1 MVAAVRKG
9 RSMRSVATDFGVTL
23 RTVQRWVAHAGD
35 ARLDRVDWSGCRGGR
50 RASQATSQSTEEL
63 IIDLRKELRETS
75 DLGEF
80 GAAAIHREL
89 IVRRKRLRLKTIP
102 SIRTIGRI
110 LERRGALDGRRRTRR
125 PAPPSGWYLP
135 EVRERQAAL
144 DSFDIVEGL
153 VIKGGHDVEVL
164 NGISLHGGL
173 TMSRVSETITSKMT
187 VKTLLDHWRA
197 FGFPDYAQFDNDTI
211 FQGAHQWPDTFGRVT
226 RLCLQLEIIPVFAP
240 PRETGFQAS
249 IESYNGRWQS
259 KVWSRFT
266 HTSREGLARQSD
278 RYVAACH
285 RRSASRIEAAPTRWE
300 IPADWELDLSKA
312 LAGTVIFIRR
322 TDNRGHVKLLGHDYE
337 VSSQWCNRLVRC
349 NVDLT
354 KGRIRIYQLRRRTP
368 TTQPLLKT
376 IKYEVL
382 KKRFK
387 E

>member
-9 RSMRSVATDFGVTL
+9 QSMRSVAKDFGTSL
-23 RTVQRWVAHAGD
+23 HTVQRWVAHAGE
-35 ARLDRVDWSGCRGGR
+35 ARLDRVDWSGRRGGR
-50 RASQATSQSTEEL
+50 RDSQATAASTEER
-63 IIDLRKELRETS
+63 IIDLREELRETS

-89 IVRRKRLRLKTIP
+89 IARRKRLRLKTIP
-102 SIRTIGRI
+102 SVRTIGRI
-110 LERRGALDGRRRTRR
+110 FERRGVVDGSRRVRR

-135 EVRERQAAL
+135 PVRDRRAAL

-173 TMSRVSETITSKMT
+173 TMSRVSETITSEKT
-187 VKTLLDHWRA
+187 VDSLIDHWRA

-211 FQGAHQWPDTFGRVT
+211 FQGAHQWPDSFGRVT

-249 IESYNGRWQS
+249 IESYNGRWQA

-266 HTSREGLARQSD
+266 HASRKDLARQSD

-285 RRSASRIEAAPTRWE
+285 RRSASRIESAPTRWE
-300 IPADWELDLSKA
+300 MPADWELDLA
-312 LAGTVIFIRR
+312 APLAGMVIFIRR
-322 TDNRGHVKLLGHDYE
+322 TDARGHVKLLGHDYE
-337 VSSQWCNRLVRC
+337 INTRWCHRLVRC

-354 KGRIRIYQLRRRTP
+354 NGRIRAYQLRRRTP
-368 TTQPLLKT
+368 TKQPLLKS
-376 IKYEVL
+376 IAYEVP
-382 KKRFK
+382 KKRFR